1 MLGQVIHG
9 YRIDRAMSED
19 KGGFGDVYFATHVD
33 SGAEAVVK
41 VLKPEMSALRDIV
54 ARFFNEARAAASIHH
69 PGIVQIHNVGYHG
82 DRAYLLMERLRGGD
96 LEQRL
101 ERGPLPLDRAI
112 IFLRQAAG
120 AIGAAH
126 ERGIVHRDLKPA
138 NLFVVDDP
146 DVIGGERVK
155 VLDFGIA
162 KLTADSGAGKTQGVF
177 GSPPYMSPEQCAST
191 AAVDARSDL
200 YSLGCIF
207 YELVCGRPPFGHGGI
222 ELIAS
227 HLRDTPPPP
236 RALAP
241 WVPPAVEQVI
251 LALLEKQPE
260 RRIPSCAALIA
271 ALDEAARVS
280 GLPGAS
286 VPHLAAGGGPAVSA
300 PDLRRAG
307 AQPGGPTTTLG
318 SAAVA
323 ASTLPAN
330 KRGLGV
336 WLGVA
341 AVVVVGGAV
350 TAVIALGGGPSG
362 GPQPPPGGPTD
373 AGIAIAVTADAVSIA
388 TATHDAALI
397 AMGTPDAA
405 VDAMH
410 AADPIAQ
417 RDKRRDE
424 PPPRTSQGPCDK
436 MDVEGVWSQAATA
449 FARGQPFAALALA
462 NKALVCKPNARG
474 YRLAATYACAAHDFN
489 SAKDWL
495 AKLPSSYE
503 RSQIE
508 EKCEQERRPPQP
520 TSSMSQA
527 EIAARLNQEG
537 KDLMY
542 SDRPGE
548 AVKKFQEAV
557 ARVPEPKYFVNLCT
571 GLLQGGRLDEALT
584 ACDAVKLYHP
594 TAEQRDKAA
603 RLTEIIRSEATKHN
617 IELHPQ
623 R

>member
-227 HLRDTPPPP
+227 HLRDTPQPP
-236 RALAP
+236 RAIAP

-280 GLPGAS
+280 GIPGAS
-286 VPHLAAGGGPAVSA
+286 VPHLAGGGPAASA
-300 PDLRRAG
+300 PDLRRG
-307 AQPGGPTTTLG
+307 SVPPGGPTTLG

-350 TAVIALGGGPSG
+350 TAVMAFGGHPAG
-362 GPQPPPGGPTD
+362 GPQPLPHGPSD
-373 AGIAIAVTADAVSIA
+373 AGMAIAVPGDAGSIA
-388 TATHDAALI
+388 TATPDAAPI
-397 AMGTPDAA
+397 AMGTADAA
-405 VDAMH
+405 VDAMG
-410 AADPIAQ
+410 AADPSAP
-417 RDKRRDE
+417 RDTRRDE
-424 PPPRTSQGPCDK
+424 PPPRTARGPCDK
-436 MDVEGVWSQAATA
+436 IDVDGVLSQAATA
-449 FARGQPFAALALA
+449 HARGQPAAALALV
-462 NKALVCKPNARG
+462 NKALACKPSARG
-474 YRLAATYACAAHDFN
+474 YRLAATYACAAHDFD
-489 SAKDWL
+489 SAKLWL

-503 RSQIE
+503 RSQVE
-508 EKCEQERRPPQP
+508 EKCEQERRPPEP
-520 TSSMSQA
+520 TPSMSQA
-527 EIAARLNQEG
+527 EIAARLNEEG
-537 KDLMY
+537 KALLYNDQPNAAA
-542 SDRPGE
+542 R
-548 AVKKFQEAV
+548 KFQEAV
-557 ARVPEPKYFVNLCT
+557 ARVPEAKYFVNLCVARF
-571 GLLQGGRLDEALT
+571 QDGRFSEALT
-584 ACDAVKLYHP
+584 ACMAVDLNHP
-594 TAEQRDKAA
+594 TDDQRSKAA
-603 RLTEIIRSEATKHN
+603 KLIDRIKAEAKKQG
-617 IELHPQ
+617 IEL